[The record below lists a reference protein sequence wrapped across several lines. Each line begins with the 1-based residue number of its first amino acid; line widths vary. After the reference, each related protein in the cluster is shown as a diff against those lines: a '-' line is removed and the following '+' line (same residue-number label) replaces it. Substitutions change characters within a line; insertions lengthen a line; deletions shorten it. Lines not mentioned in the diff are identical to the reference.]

1 MRGILRGYIE
11 VVQSGGSPK
20 LRDEAR
26 AEARAVSWVP
36 EGGSRREGEAMVVAA
51 KGRGWLLLLLVKGSV
66 VRV

>member
-1 MRGILRGYIE
+1 M
-11 VVQSGGSPK
+11 
-20 LRDEAR
+20 RDEAR